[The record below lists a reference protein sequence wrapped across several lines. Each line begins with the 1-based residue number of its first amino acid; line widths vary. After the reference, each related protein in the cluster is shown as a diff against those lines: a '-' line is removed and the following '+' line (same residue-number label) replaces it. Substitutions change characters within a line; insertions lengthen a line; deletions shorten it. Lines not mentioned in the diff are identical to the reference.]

1 MALGVADRVQEFGIR
16 LAIGAAPTDVLH
28 LVFRQGLHLVA
39 LGVTIGAT
47 ASLALTRTIAALL
60 FGVKPLDPL
69 TFTVVAL
76 VIAAVSVAACYVPA
90 RRATA
95 TDPLA
100 ALRHE

>member
-1 MALGVADRVQEFGIR
+1 LR
-16 LAIGAAPTDVLH
+16 
-28 LVFRQGLHLVA
+28 LVA
-39 LGVTIGAT
+39 LGVVIGAA
-47 ASLALTRTIAALL
+47 ASLGLTHTIAALL

-69 TFTVVAL
+69 TFAVVAL
-76 VIAAVSVAACYVPA
+76 VIASVAAAACYVPA